1 VALSAKEKR
10 AKRQAERDEHERYKF
25 AYFNRAADA
34 AHFAFWPDEAPMPD
48 QKMLDWAQAVID
60 EWTKLILLLKERMQ

>member
-1 VALSAKEKR
+1 
-10 AKRQAERDEHERYKF
+10 
-25 AYFNRAADA
+25 
-34 AHFAFWPDEAPMPD
+34 MPD